1 MWVRK
6 CDFDA
11 NEDVGPIPTRVVS
24 NEEFVPPPPSAEL
37 IEVEAR
43 LKALREA
50 RRQGVDRR
58 TFLRSGSGLAASL
71 VVLNQVFGRCYEVGA
86 DEVKDPKAFEEKSPK
101 DQFIFDVQ
109 THHVDV
115 SKKWYDTTPDGKAV
129 RSFFTMLRPGA
140 KSPDHALELLNRV
153 HYVKE
158 LFGDS
163 DTVMAIISGVPTRDW
178 DKNPLPPDQM
188 VATRKFV
195 NDLAGSKRV
204 LSHGLVRPNLGKKEL
219 DEMDRQATVLKVDAW
234 KMYTGA
240 EIGEKAWRLDDEKV
254 AYPFWEKTRKL
265 GIKNVC
271 VHTGLPLSAF
281 NEKGCYPDDVE
292 KAAKDFPELNF
303 IIYHSAYRGPS
314 GLLSGWVSRG
324 TGEKVVDKPTTDP
337 QEIPWTSE
345 LFRML
350 RKNPKIKNVYFELGS
365 TFNMLSGSD
374 PKKCLHLLGQMAQT
388 GGADHILWGTDSIW
402 NGSPQGQI
410 ARFRRLKMDEDLIK
424 KHKYEELTDEFKN
437 KVLGLNAAK
446 LFGIDPKTAF
456 KAIKTD
462 KLSSLREEYRKNPAP
477 SNTQYGWVWVG
488 EGEPTTPVGE
498 G

>member
-1 MWVRK
+1 MWGRK
-6 CDFDA
+6 CDLDA
-11 NEDVGPIPTRVVS
+11 GQDVGPIPTRVVS

-43 LKALREA
+43 LKAMSEEEA
-50 RRQGVDRR
+50 QRQGVDRR

-115 SKKWYDTTPDGKAV
+115 SRKWYDTTADGKAV
-129 RSFFTMLRPGA
+129 RSFFTRLRPGA
-140 KSPDHALELLNRV
+140 KSTDEALEMLNRV

-240 EIGEKAWRLDDEKV
+240 EIGEKA
-254 AYPFWEKTRKL
+254 
-265 GIKNVC
+265 
-271 VHTGLPLSAF
+271 
-281 NEKGCYPDDVE
+281 
-292 KAAKDFPELNF
+292 
-303 IIYHSAYRGPS
+303 
-314 GLLSGWVSRG
+314 
-324 TGEKVVDKPTTDP
+324 
-337 QEIPWTSE
+337 
-345 LFRML
+345 
-350 RKNPKIKNVYFELGS
+350 
-365 TFNMLSGSD
+365 
-374 PKKCLHLLGQMAQT
+374 
-388 GGADHILWGTDSIW
+388 
-402 NGSPQGQI
+402 
-410 ARFRRLKMDEDLIK
+410 
-424 KHKYEELTDEFKN
+424 
-437 KVLGLNAAK
+437 
-446 LFGIDPKTAF
+446 
-456 KAIKTD
+456 
-462 KLSSLREEYRKNPAP
+462 
-477 SNTQYGWVWVG
+477 
-488 EGEPTTPVGE
+488 
-498 G
+498 